1 MRSPFQTLTRR
12 SAHARGSLSPTPT
25 VSTAH
30 ATHRLSIKAIAL
42 SALSLLMFFPLKAQ
56 DSNAR
61 EYKLWYDRPA
71 QVWTEALPLGNGR
84 LGAMVYGNPA
94 AEQIQLNEETLW
106 AGRPNNNANA
116 EALEWIPK
124 IREMVFAGQYL
135 EAQTAATKHV
145 KAATNSGMPYQTF
158 GDLRLS
164 LPGHARYTDY
174 YRELSLDSARA
185 VVTYTVDGVRYRRET
200 LTSFTDQAIITHI
213 SADQPGR
220 ITFTAALTSPHQDVF
235 IATDGQDITLS
246 GVSSQHEGLKGKV
259 EFEGRATVRATG
271 GTTTCRD
278 GAISVEGADEA
289 TIYVSIATNFVN
301 YQDISGDPVARNR
314 DYLSRATARPY
325 AEAKADH
332 IAAYQAQIGT
342 ATLDLGEDHYP
353 DVTTDLRVERFKDTN
368 DAFLVATYFRFG
380 RYLLISCSQPGGQ
393 AANLQG
399 IWNDKLFPSWDCK
412 YTCNINLEMNY
423 WPSEVT
429 NLSQL
434 NDPLFRLIREV
445 SQTGQESARTMYG
458 AEGWVLH
465 HNTDIWR
472 VTGAIDNAPSG
483 MWASG
488 GAWLCR
494 HLWEHYLYTGDVDFL
509 REAYPILVGAGK
521 FFDQT
526 MVNEPEHGWLVACP
540 SNSPENTHA
549 GSQGKATTAAGCTMD
564 NQLIFD
570 LWTAIIAA
578 SDILGEEQEYA
589 DHLRQRLTEMA
600 PMQVGRWGQLQE
612 WMYDWDDPDDVHRHV
627 SHLYGLF
634 PSNQISPYRT
644 PQLWDAAR
652 TSLIHRGDP
661 STGWS
666 MGWKVCLWARL
677 LDGDHA
683 YKLITDQLSL
693 VRNEKKRG
701 GTYPNLFDAHPPFQ
715 IDGNFGCT
723 AGIAEMLMQSY
734 DGFIYLLP
742 ALPTVWPEGEVRGLR
757 MRGGFEIDL
766 AWKDGKV
773 SRLTITSTIGG
784 NCRLRSLNR
793 LSGSGLRSARGDNPN
808 PLFATPTIA
817 EPLINVSAT
826 LNKVELRKTYLY
838 DLPTE
843 AGQTY
848 TLVGR

>member
-1 MRSPFQTLTRR
+1 MIIKKLFLTSCMALFLLPSQT
-12 SAHARGSLSPTPT
+12 
-25 VSTAH
+25 
-30 ATHRLSIKAIAL
+30 
-42 SALSLLMFFPLKAQ
+42 KAQ
-56 DSNAR
+56 
-61 EYKLWYDRPA
+61 EYKLWYDQPA
-71 QVWTEALPLGNGR
+71 HVWTEALPLGNGR
-84 LGAMVYGNPA
+84 LGAMLYGNPA

-106 AGRPNNNANA
+106 AGSPNNNANP

-124 IREMVFAGQYL
+124 IRELVFAGKYL
-135 EAQTAATKHV
+135 EAQTMATKHV
-145 KAATNSGMPYQTF
+145 KASTNSGMPYQTF
-158 GDLRLS
+158 GDLRLNF
-164 LPGHARYTDY
+164 PEHAKYDKY

-185 VVTYTVDGVRYRRET
+185 IVRYQVDGVNYQRET
-200 LTSFTDQAIITHI
+200 FTSFTDQVVIT
-213 SADQPGR
+213 R
-220 ITFTAALTSPHQDVF
+220 ITADKPGMITFNATLTSPHQDVV
-235 IATDGQDITLS
+235 ITSEGNDITLS

-259 EFEGRATVRATG
+259 QFQGRVTAKTKG
-271 GTTTCRD
+271 GELICRD
-278 GAISVEGADEA
+278 GVLSVKGADEA
-289 TIYVSIATNFVN
+289 IVYASIGTNFNN
-301 YQDISGDPVARNR
+301 YKDITGDFEARAKG
-314 DYLSRATARPY
+314 YLEKALPHPY
-325 AEAKADH
+325 AEAKKSHTDF
-332 IAAYQAQIGT
+332 YQKQINT
-342 ATLDLGEDHYP
+342 ASLYLGEDQYP
-353 DVTTDLRVERFKDTN
+353 NVTTDKRVERFAETN
-368 DAFLVATYFRFG
+368 DAFLVATYFKFG

-429 NLSQL
+429 NLTAL
-434 NDPLFRLIREV
+434 NEPLFRLIKEV
-445 SQTGQESARTMYG
+445 SESGKESAKIMYG
-458 AEGWVLH
+458 SNGWVLH

-494 HLWEHYLYTGDVDFL
+494 HLWEHYLYTGDKEFL
-509 REAYPILVGAGK
+509 REIYPIMRGAGL
-521 FFDQT
+521 FFDET
-526 MVNEPEHGWLVACP
+526 MVKDPEHGWLVACP

-549 GSQGKATTAAGCTMD
+549 GSNNKASTAAGCTMD

-570 LWTAIIAA
+570 LWNQIITA
-578 SDILGEEQEYA
+578 SNILGTDQEYA
-589 DHLRQRLTEMA
+589 KHLEGRLKEMA
-600 PMQVGRWGQLQE
+600 PMQIGHWGQLQE
-612 WMYDWDDPDDVHRHV
+612 WMYDWDNPKDIHRHV

-644 PQLWDAAR
+644 PELFDAAR

-683 YKLITDQLSL
+683 YKLITDQLTL
-693 VRNEKKRG
+693 VRNEKKKG

-742 ALPTVWPEGEVRGLR
+742 ALPTIWKDGEVKGL
-757 MRGGFEIDL
+757 MARGGFEL
-766 AWKDGKV
+766 NMSWKNGKI
-773 SRLTITSTIGG
+773 SKLTVTSHNGG

-793 LSGSGLRSARGDNPN
+793 LSGKGLKTAKGTNPN
-808 PLFATPTIA
+808 PLYEVPQIA
-817 EPLINVSAT
+817 EPLINKEAK
-826 LNKVELRKTYLY
+826 LNKVELKKTYLY
-838 DLPTE
+838 DLPTK
-843 AGQTY
+843 AGETY
-848 TLVGR
+848 TIIGK